1 MPIEYVNNEDSESG
15 AGEFLLGDVQIRGV
29 YEVEEKGAG
38 FHEEYKAERE
48 RESGGQAEID
58 EPPAAKITIRAWGT
72 QEDWANLN
80 TLRQQREPFSV
91 SVGPFAFAEMGF
103 KKLSITESGEKPG
116 AKQFDIRLQEFREVI
131 VQRQSL
137 EEALGGGSG
146 GGAAPG
152 DPSGPS
158 GWGPNEGPSVKSD
171 TAPPGGTK
179 SYTVGPGETWGR
191 RVIDQTASGS
201 NAHVSTQGGGWVI
214 QDVGLNGQFNGRAL
228 SEGDVFIHARTPNGS
243 GARIQHIYMGDGS
256 SKARDTGIYMNPRSS
271 GDLTLSEINA
281 QRWRDNAMYLSAPHE
296 SGSGGV
302 NLLIEDSFAY
312 NNETSSYRM
321 GQGTIRN
328 CVGHHDGSH
337 SGRGNRTI
345 WARPPGVVR
354 VENCDILNSSGHA
367 IMAGAQGRPSQV
379 QLSGSN
385 ITGSTTTRHGSS
397 ISGSKGGQA
406 NVDNYAA
413 GVPGGPRQA
422 AAGVGHAEGGGGGD
436 DGGGDDGS

>member
-1 MPIEYVNNEDSESG
+1 MPIEYVNNGDSETG

-29 YEVEEKGAG
+29 YEVEETGAG

-72 QEDWANLN
+72 QEDWAELN
-80 TLRQQREPFSV
+80 NLRQQREPFSV

-146 GGAAPG
+146 GGSAPG

-158 GWGPNEGPSVKSD
+158 GWGPNEGPDTQSD
-171 TAPPGGTK
+171 TIAGGSTK
-179 SYTVGPGETWGR
+179 TYEVGPGDTWGR
-191 RVIDQTASGS
+191 MVVDQSAGGA
-201 NAHVSTQGGGWVI
+201 NAHVNATGGSWVI
-214 QDVGLNGQFNGRAL
+214 QDVGFNGVFNGRNL
-228 SEGDVFIHARTPNGS
+228 PNGDTLINATVGGGGS
-243 GARIQHIYMGDGS
+243 RIQHVYMGDGS
-256 SKARDTGIYMNPRSS
+256 SKDRDTGVWFDKNSS
-271 GDLTLSEINA
+271 GDLTVTEVNA
-281 QRWRDNAMYLSAPHE
+281 QRWKDNALYLSPPHE

-302 NLLIEDSFAY
+302 NILVEDSFAY
-312 NNETSSYRM
+312 NNETSSYRL

-328 CVGHHDGSH
+328 CVGHITSDIS
-337 SGRGNRTI
+337 RGPRVI

-354 VENCDILNSSGHA
+354 VENCDMLAEGNGHA
-367 IMAGAQGRPSQV
+367 ILAGAQGRPSQV
-379 QLSGSN
+379 QISGSN
-385 ITGSTTTRHGSS
+385 ITGNTTTKNGSS

-406 NVDNYAA
+406 NVDNYAD

-422 AAGVGHAEGGGGGD
+422 AAGVGHAEGGG
-436 DGGGDDGS
+436 DDGS